1 VPVWSAAQFN
11 REGFDASNGS
21 LANIGESFAI
31 PMTAD
36 FMFALIQTEELE
48 KANQI
53 ALQPL
58 KNRYAKRNSFQ
69 QTLMGID
76 TSRMKLYDLT
86 PAQRATGVAIALPN
100 ATDPHNSSGLPFGK
114 RQRRPLKQLR
124 KEHEDAESE

>member
-1 VPVWSAAQFN
+1 
-11 REGFDASNGS
+11 
-21 LANIGESFAI
+21 
-31 PMTAD
+31 MTAD